1 MSRYREGLAARR
13 RVVGA
18 FCCMDGYA
26 TAHILAAVGFDFLVF
41 DRQHAAY
48 SWSDLENLCFR
59 VRSEG
64 ASPFIRTASAEEA
77 EINLALD
84 MPVEG
89 ILIPNVASAAEA
101 RAAIARAHWPPQGI
115 RSLGNERH
123 DAIWQVYS
131 QPDPLVG
138 LLIEHPGAV
147 AEIDEILKLAVDF
160 IWIGTH
166 DLSLQMGFDPHEV
179 VDGGVLP
186 AALTEAMER
195 VREAAAAHDV
205 VLWGGLGDKQS
216 VGVGTVDARLVRQA
230 AEDALARLRGA

>member
-13 RVVGA
+13 QVVGA

-77 EINLALD
+77 EINLAMD
-84 MPVEG
+84 VPVEG
-89 ILIPNVASAAEA
+89 IIIPNVASAAEA
-101 RAAIARAHWPPQGI
+101 RAAIAKAHWPPQGI

-123 DAIWQVYS
+123 DAIWQAYS

-205 VLWGGLGDKQS
+205 VLWGGLGDKHS

-230 AEDALARLRGA
+230 AEDVLARLRGA

>member
-13 RVVGA
+13 QVVGA

-26 TAHILAAVGFDFLVF
+26 TSHILAAVGFDFLVF

-77 EINLALD
+77 EINLAMD

-101 RAAIARAHWPPQGI
+101 RAAIAKAHWPPQGI

-123 DAIWQVYS
+123 DAIWQAYS

-230 AEDALARLRGA
+230 AEDVLARLRGA